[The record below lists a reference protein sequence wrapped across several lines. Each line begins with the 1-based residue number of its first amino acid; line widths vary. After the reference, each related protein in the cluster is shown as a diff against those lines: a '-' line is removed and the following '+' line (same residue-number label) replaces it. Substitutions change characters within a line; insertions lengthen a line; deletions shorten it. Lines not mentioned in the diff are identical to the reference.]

1 MLKAALS
8 HFVAVRDRAVG
19 KLNNLL
25 QNSAGIGEHV
35 DLVGE
40 VIVLVEEVERA
51 NSCVALLNGMNTAP
65 AAAESMSSVREA
77 DQADEA

>member
-8 HFVAVRDRAVG
+8 HFVALRDKAVAN
-19 KLNNLL
+19 LNNVLN
-25 QNSAGIGEHV
+25 NSAGVGEHV

-40 VIVLVEEVERA
+40 VINLVEEIERS

-65 AAAESMSSVREA
+65 AAAESMTSVRAAAEA
-77 DQADEA
+77 DEE

>member
-19 KLNNLL
+19 NLNNLL
-25 QNSAGIGEHV
+25 QNPSGVGEHV

-40 VIVLVEEVERA
+40 VIGLVEELERA
-51 NSCVALLNGMNTAP
+51 NSCVALLS
-65 AAAESMSSVREA
+65 SMVGPQEVTPK
-77 DQADEA
+77 ADEEE

>member
-8 HFVAVRDRAVG
+8 HFVAQRDRTVAN
-19 KLNNLL
+19 LNNLL

-40 VIVLVEEVERA
+40 VIAMVEELERA
-51 NSCVALLNGMNTAP
+51 NSCAELLSNMT
-65 AAAESMSSVREA
+65 SSQSP
-77 DQADEA
+77 DTKTDE